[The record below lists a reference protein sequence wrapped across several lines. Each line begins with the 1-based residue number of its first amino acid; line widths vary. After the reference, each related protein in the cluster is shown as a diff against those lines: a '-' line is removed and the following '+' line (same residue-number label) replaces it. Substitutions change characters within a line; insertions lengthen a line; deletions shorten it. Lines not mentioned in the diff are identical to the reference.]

1 MSNIYDGFFSVVNG
15 LKSKVLITAPETFL
29 PRPLTTSSFP
39 SFLWIGV
46 TTPSNPVLT
55 IFFSVFVVNV
65 MSKSNLEKNKFI
77 SSYTSR

>member
-55 IFFSVFVVNV
+55 FFFCFCD
-65 MSKSNLEKNKFI
+65 KHYEQKQLEKE
-77 SSYTSR
+77 